1 MGENQRNV
9 SRFDWNLAFLLFLFF
24 CVSITAINSAQTIGQ
39 YDSNFVIKQVA
50 FYVIGTVIIAF
61 VMRLDSDQLQKLSWV
76 FYGFGNFLLIFL
88 IIAPSSIAREINGA
102 KSWFTLPGFSF
113 QPSEFVKVFLIIV
126 LSNIIVKHNE
136 KYRIRTIREDLL
148 LLAKM
153 GATLG
158 FPLLLVMQQPDL
170 GTALVLLAIFVGL
183 VFVSGVTWKLI
194 VPAFLGLGSIG
205 AGILALVIYA
215 PDFLEKYLGVKQY
228 QFGRI
233 YAWLDPTTYS
243 TGEAYHLVKSLNA
256 IGSGMVNG
264 KGPGNGVVYIP
275 ESQTDFIFAVIGE
288 EFGFIGGSIVI
299 SLFFLLIYYLIKLGL
314 ETKNEFNSYLCVG
327 VITMITFHVFQNI
340 GMTIQVLPITGIP
353 LPFISYGGSSLMGSM
368 FAIGLMFGI
377 SWHQKRYM
385 FGTE

>member
-24 CVSITAINSAQTIGQ
+24 CVSVVAINSAQTIGQ
-39 YDSNFVIKQVA
+39 YDSNFVIKQIA
-50 FYVIGTVIIAF
+50 FYVIGAGIIAF

-76 FYGFGNFLLIFL
+76 FYAFGNFLLLFL
-88 IIAPSSIAREINGA
+88 IVAPESIAREINGA
-102 KSWFTLPGFSF
+102 KSWFTLPGFSL

-148 LLAKM
+148 LLGKM
-153 GATLG
+153 GAALG
-158 FPLLLVMQQPDL
+158 LPLLLVMQQPDL
-170 GTALVLLAIFVGL
+170 GTSLVFLAIFVGL

-194 VPAFLGLGSIG
+194 VPAFLGIATIG
-205 AGILALVIYA
+205 ASILALVIYA
-215 PDFLEKYLGVKQY
+215 PEFLEKYLGVKQY

-233 YAWLDPTTYS
+233 YAWLDPATYS
-243 TGEAYHLVKSLNA
+243 AGEAYHLTKSLNA

-264 KGPGNGVVYIP
+264 KGPGNGAVYIP

-327 VITMITFHVFQNI
+327 VITMFTFHVFQNI
-340 GMTIQVLPITGIP
+340 GMTIQVVPITGIP

-368 FAIGLMFGI
+368 FAMGLMFSI